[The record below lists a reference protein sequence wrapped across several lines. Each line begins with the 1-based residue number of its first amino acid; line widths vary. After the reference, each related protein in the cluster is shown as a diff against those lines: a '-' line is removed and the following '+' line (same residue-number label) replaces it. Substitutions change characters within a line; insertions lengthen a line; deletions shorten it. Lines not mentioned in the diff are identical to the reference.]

1 MPKFYT
7 VKEAMQIL
15 RLSRPTVSLKIR
27 AGKIPVVRLSES
39 KHGRVLIPAEFI
51 DGLVE
56 KSMQGVQRG
65 AN

>member
-7 VKEAMQIL
+7 VKETMQIL
-15 RLSRPTVSLKIR
+15 RLSRLTVSLKIK

-39 KHGRVLIPAEFI
+39 KRGWVLIPAEFI

-56 KSMQGVQRG
+56 KSMQAVQQGV
-65 AN
+65 N